1 MTTQRERL
9 VGIAL
14 LGVIAVFVA
23 LLLPAS
29 ALAQGCSMCK
39 TALDGPSDPL
49 AEAFN
54 VSTLFLLAA
63 PYTVVGTFGA
73 WIVVATRR
81 RNRDAAPEDAVH
93 ESND

>member
-1 MTTQRERL
+1 MTTRRERL
-9 VGIAL
+9 IDIAL
-14 LGVIAVFVA
+14 IGVLAGLVA

-39 TALDGPSDPL
+39 TALDGPLDPL
-49 AEAFN
+49 SEAFN

-73 WIVVATRR
+73 WIVVSTRR
-81 RNRDAAPEDAVH
+81 RARAAAHDAAVH